1 VSNALKHG
9 PATSVAVTLDV
20 VDDVLHVSVRNDG
33 DLYVPAS
40 AGLPS
45 GTARLDT
52 RLSFV
57 GGRLSLTPGTE
68 KGAHLE
74 AWLPLGAG
82 LV

>member
-1 VSNALKHG
+1 M
-9 PATSVAVTLDV
+9 

-52 RLSFV
+52 RLSLV
-57 GGRLSLTPGTE
+57 GGRLSLTPGPE

-82 LV
+82 LVVERLQSRVGRLS

>member
-1 VSNALKHG
+1 
-9 PATSVAVTLDV
+9 
-20 VDDVLHVSVRNDG
+20 VSVRNDG